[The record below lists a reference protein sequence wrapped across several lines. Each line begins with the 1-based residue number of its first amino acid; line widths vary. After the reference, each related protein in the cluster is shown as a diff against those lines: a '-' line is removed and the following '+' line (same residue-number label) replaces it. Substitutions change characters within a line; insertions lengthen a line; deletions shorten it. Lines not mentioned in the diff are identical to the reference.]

1 MDNNLKTAFDKCF
14 NIVKNNTSVVKAQ
27 YPSSNFT
34 NREKL
39 WNKLCPAYYVIGPE
53 GSKRF
58 FNEESKQIGIYNLLT
73 HIIPNEKAIVKN
85 IFLNNIEMADL
96 EKWVKQININQ
107 AKNLGCHFSHV
118 IAAMDIVKNNYTH
131 AIVFEEDCKF
141 KFEISDSFLEN
152 FSKYLNGNI
161 HAIPYLNLGTTH
173 TENVNVENFKVTK
186 RHSPF
191 TQSYVM
197 NLETAKKLV
206 DSVNTKIEKPN
217 SITGLYN
224 KEQFYRG
231 GADDF
236 FMGYIESY
244 VLNPAI
250 TYQQFIGTNI
260 ERNT

>member
-1 MDNNLKTAFDKCF
+1 MNNSLKIQFDKCF
-14 NIVKNNTSVVKAQ
+14 DIVKSNTRVVKTQ
-27 YPSSNFT
+27 SSSNFT
-34 NREKL
+34 DREKL

-53 GSKRF
+53 SGKEF
-58 FNEESKQIGIYNLLT
+58 FNEESKKIGIYNLLT
-73 HIIPNEKAIVKN
+73 HIIPSEKAIVKN
-85 IFLNNIEMADL
+85 IFSDNVEMSYL
-96 EKWVKQININQ
+96 EKWVKEVGVNQ

-118 IAAMDIVKNNYTH
+118 IAAIDIVKNNYSH
-131 AIVFEEDCKF
+131 GIVFEEDCKF

-152 FSKYLNGNI
+152 FSKYLNENI
-161 HAIPYLNLGTTH
+161 HAIPFLNLGTIE
-173 TENVNVENFKVTK
+173 TEKINIEDFKVTK

-206 DSVNTKIEKPN
+206 DSVDTKIEKPN
-217 SITGLYN
+217 SITGLY
-224 KEQFYRG
+224 KSEQFYRG